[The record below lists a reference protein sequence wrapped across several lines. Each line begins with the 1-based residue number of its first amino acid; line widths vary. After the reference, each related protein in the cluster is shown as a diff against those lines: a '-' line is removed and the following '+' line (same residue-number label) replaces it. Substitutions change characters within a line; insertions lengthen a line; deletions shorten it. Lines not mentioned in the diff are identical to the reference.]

1 MLFNLKMLSWCL
13 KEEACT
19 CQLLLSLYTSATL
32 NRRFLVFVD
41 EKPFD
46 FFLLSRILSA
56 LFTLLVN
63 FIEIITGA
71 ADSSVKDGLCRFH
84 VSLLA
89 LPHLIYL
96 LNLLLS
102 LAECYGS
109 RKSSDGSKA
118 VHFLSTAQ
126 RPFLMLALNLLVAL
140 VVNWMYLIK
149 YFIFVFPSTYI
160 FNTI

>member
-1 MLFNLKMLSWCL
+1 MSFTTNAGIVHEYKVNG
-13 KEEACT
+13 KT
-19 CQLLLSLYTSATL
+19 I
-32 NRRFLVFVD
+32 
-41 EKPFD
+41 D

-63 FIEIITGA
+63 FIEIITGV

-89 LPHLIYL
+89 LPHLLYL
-96 LNLLLS
+96 LNLLL
-102 LAECYGS
+102 LLVECYGS

-126 RPFLMLALNLLVAL
+126 HPFLMLAL
-140 VVNWMYLIK
+140 VVNWT
-149 YFIFVFPSTYI
+149 FRCT
-160 FNTI
+160 